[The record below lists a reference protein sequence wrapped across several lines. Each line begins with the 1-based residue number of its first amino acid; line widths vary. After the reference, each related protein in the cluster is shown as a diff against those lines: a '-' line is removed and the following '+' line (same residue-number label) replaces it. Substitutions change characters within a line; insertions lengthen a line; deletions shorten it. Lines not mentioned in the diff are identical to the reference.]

1 MSLDLSKLSS
11 KELKELL
18 AKKREEEHQA
28 ALKKREAYEGIRA
41 ELVQRVENKV
51 RAVCEE
57 VKGLHKF
64 CVDELGA
71 FRDTLAEYGQL
82 RNPGQMNYTVQEG
95 NIRIE
100 LKTCKIK
107 KFDERADVAASRLIE
122 FLQSWIKEKKDGTN
136 DPMYQLAMTLLER
149 NKYGD
154 LDYKSVSKL
163 YELEE
168 RFNNP
173 EYSSIMS
180 LFKESHLV
188 EASST
193 NFYFYEKND
202 LGVWVRLEPSFNRL

>member
-18 AKKREEEHQA
+18 AKKREEEHQT
-28 ALKKREAYEGIRA
+28 ALKNREAYEGIRA

-64 CVDELGA
+64 CVDEL
-71 FRDTLAEYGQL
+71 
-82 RNPGQMNYTVQEG
+82 RNPGQMNYTVQVG
-95 NIRIE
+95 NFRIE
-100 LKTCKIK
+100 VKTCKIK